1 MIDVERRPRGI
12 VWLTIAR
19 PAARNAMT
27 FAMWER
33 LRELALELNADDAV
47 RVVVITGA
55 GTDAFISGTD
65 IGEFRGFGADE
76 GLAYETRMEAVMA
89 ALEAIRVPTIAAIAG
104 ACTGGGVVVA
114 GVCDL
119 RVGESRARIGIPIA
133 RTLGNCIALPNIAR
147 LAALIGVDAA
157 RRMILTGRLLGAAEA
172 ERAGFLSEVVE
183 TAQTLPLRAQALA
196 EELTAL
202 APITLEATKE
212 ACRRLRAHA
221 ALPPDADLVRA
232 CYGSADFAEG
242 VDAFLSKRR
251 PAWTGR

>member
-1 MIDVERRPRGI
+1 MIDVERRPGGI

-33 LRELALELNADDAV
+33 LRELAVELSADDAV

-65 IGEFRGFGADE
+65 IGEFRGFGAAD
-76 GLAYETRMEAVMA
+76 GVAYETRMETVMC

-119 RVGESRARIGIPIA
+119 RIGEPRTRIGIPIA

-147 LAALIGVDAA
+147 LAALIGADAA
-157 RRMILTGRLLGAAEA
+157 RRMILTGRLLDAAEA

-202 APITLEATKE
+202 APITLRATKE
-212 ACRRLRAHA
+212 ACRRLNRHA
-221 ALPPDADLVRA
+221 ALPADEDLVRA

-251 PAWTGR
+251 PAWAGR